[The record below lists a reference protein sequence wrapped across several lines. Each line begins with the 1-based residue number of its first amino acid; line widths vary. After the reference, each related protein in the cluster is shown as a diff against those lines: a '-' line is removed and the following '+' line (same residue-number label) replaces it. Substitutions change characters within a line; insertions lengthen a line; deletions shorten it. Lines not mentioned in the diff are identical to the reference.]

1 MKQNYKLQSMVI
13 AALLCTIGI
22 IIPMYSPVKIMM
34 EPASYTL
41 ASHVPVFIAMF
52 ISPWVAVSVAFIT
65 TFGFLFAGFPIVIV
79 LRALTHVVFAGLG
92 AFILTKN
99 RKILLSVKNTVIFSF
114 FIAVV
119 HAICEVSVVTL
130 FYWGSG
136 MTSAYYEKGYLF
148 AVIGLVGVGTIIHS
162 MIDFGIAIFVWKPLQ
177 HVVNI
182 PASAKAM

>member
-1 MKQNYKLQSMVI
+1 
-13 AALLCTIGI
+13 
-22 IIPMYSPVKIMM
+22 
-34 EPASYTL
+34 
-41 ASHVPVFIAMF
+41 
-52 ISPWVAVSVAFIT
+52 
-65 TFGFLFAGFPIVIV
+65 
-79 LRALTHVVFAGLG
+79 LG

-182 PASAKAM
+182 PASAKVM